1 MISVL
6 FGQINFWEVNKEIK
20 FFHGILPEWSLQEA
34 PNMAEIGKSNV
45 THIFWV
51 WSKQFW
57 LLRFLRL
64 RLSFSLIELCEGGIF
79 NFDDRHYWKMVF

>member
-20 FFHGILPEWSLQEA
+20 FFYGILSEWSLQEA
-34 PNMAEIGKSNV
+34 PNTAEIGKSNV

-51 WSKQFW
+51 WSKHF
-57 LLRFLRL
+57 
-64 RLSFSLIELCEGGIF
+64 
-79 NFDDRHYWKMVF
+79 

>member
-6 FGQINFWEVNKEIK
+6 LGQINFWEVNKEIK

-51 WSKQFW
+51 WSKHF
-57 LLRFLRL
+57 
-64 RLSFSLIELCEGGIF
+64 
-79 NFDDRHYWKMVF
+79 